1 MRCLDIHEPQ
11 RKFIAICKPIKF
23 YATTTYSMHLPCM
36 STVTGRLDTVSKF
49 RLDTMQVYSPE
60 SLAVADE
67 ILSTLA
73 KALVLL
79 SGITLIRSLSF
90 TAVPL

>member
-1 MRCLDIHEPQ
+1 
-11 RKFIAICKPIKF
+11 
-23 YATTTYSMHLPCM
+23 
-36 STVTGRLDTVSKF
+36 
-49 RLDTMQVYSPE
+49 MQVYSPE

-67 ILSTLA
+67 MLSTLA

-79 SGITLIRSLSF
+79 SGIILIRSLSF